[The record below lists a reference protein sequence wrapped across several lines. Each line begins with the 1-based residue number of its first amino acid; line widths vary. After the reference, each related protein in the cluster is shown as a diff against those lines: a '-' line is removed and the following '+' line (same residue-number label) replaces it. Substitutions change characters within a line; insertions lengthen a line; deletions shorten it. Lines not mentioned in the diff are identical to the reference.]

1 MKYVWSIVFVIV
13 LFGLWGLPIYSLV
26 IKEKSTSQQL
36 IDGKIES
43 IILINKQVETIE
55 SQMEEIEELAT
66 KNEVLSKT
74 ALEVADENYA
84 LHQIIEDMV
93 VSMKQMLEYIESLED
108 RDA

>member
-74 ALEVADENYA
+74 ALEVADENY
-84 LHQIIEDMV
+84 
-93 VSMKQMLEYIESLED
+93 
-108 RDA
+108 